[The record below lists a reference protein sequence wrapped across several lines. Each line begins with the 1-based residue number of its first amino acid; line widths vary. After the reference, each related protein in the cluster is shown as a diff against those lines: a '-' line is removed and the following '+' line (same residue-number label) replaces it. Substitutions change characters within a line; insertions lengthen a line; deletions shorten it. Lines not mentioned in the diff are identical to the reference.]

1 MKIKQITEQPK
12 FYQKG
17 GAIDKAIG
25 SGSRFAGFT
34 SRAQTQTGRRGPQ
47 QQIKANPIDEPKQAA
62 PAQRQSVK
70 KMPVRIEELPD
81 GSGFL
86 DKTGDFF
93 TWSAKEARWTT
104 AAGKTIK
111 ATPGFKQFLKSTTKR
126 LGESVL
132 TEGGA
137 MPGVGPIHIDEI
149 EPTLTALEKVL
160 GIDLK
165 GNVLGSVGKREFS
178 GDIDVALQIDPEQ
191 IPQFMEKLKNT
202 PEVLDIEK
210 SSVIMT
216 KVQIVGYDEAKQTSK
231 PRTGYVQVDFM
242 PGDPGWLRTYYHS
255 PSEKESK
262 YKGVFRNVMIATI
275 AAVHNRQDSEETID
289 DGRPVE
295 SERWMWSP
303 TDGLVRIKR
312 TPVPKANGAGYTKKN
327 KNEIIGQPIKTADEI
342 ATALDLDNGK
352 DLNSYESLKAAIEK
366 NYAKDEVEKILDGFA
381 NNKQVQDIGIPDD
394 LKQEESLSD
403 KHLNRIKELLPR

>member
-17 GAIDKAIG
+17 GKIDKAIG
-25 SGSRFAGFT
+25 RDSRLAGLT
-34 SRAQTQTGRRGPQ
+34 SRAQTQTGRRGMRPPVTA
-47 QQIKANPIDEPKQAA
+47 KPVDEPKKA
-62 PAQRQSVK
+62 PAQPRQPVT
-70 KMPVRIEELPD
+70 KMPARIQDLPD

-86 DKTGDFF
+86 DKAGDFF
-93 TWSAKEARWTT
+93 VWAAKEALWTS
-104 AAGKTIK
+104 AAGKTMK
-111 ATPGFKQFLKSTTKR
+111 AAPGFKQFVKATTKR

-132 TEGGA
+132 AEGGA

-178 GDIDVALQIDPEQ
+178 GDIDVALQIDPES
-191 IPQFMEKLKNT
+191 IPQFIEKLKNT

-210 SSVIMT
+210 TSVIMT

-242 PGDPGWLRTYYHS
+242 PGDPGWLKTYYHS

-262 YKGVFRNVMIATI
+262 YKGVFRNIMIATI
-275 AAVHNRQDSEETID
+275 AAVHNRQDSADTID

-303 TDGLVRIKR
+303 ADGLVRIKR
-312 TPVPKANGAGYTKKN
+312 TPVPNKAGTGYTKKN
-327 KNEIIGQPIKTADEI
+327 KNEIIGEPIKTADKI
-342 ATALDLDNGK
+342 AQALDLDDGK
-352 DLNSYESLKAAIEK
+352 DLNSYESLKTAIEK
-366 NYAKDEVEKILDGFA
+366 NYAKEEVQQILDGFV

-394 LKQEESLSD
+394 LKQDESLSD

>member
-17 GAIDKAIG
+17 GKIDKAIG
-25 SGSRFAGFT
+25 RDSRLAGLT
-34 SRAQTQTGRRGPQ
+34 SRAQTQTGRRGMRPPVTA
-47 QQIKANPIDEPKQAA
+47 KPVDEPKKA
-62 PAQRQSVK
+62 PAQPRQPVT
-70 KMPVRIEELPD
+70 KMPARIQDLPD

-86 DKTGDFF
+86 DKAGDFF
-93 TWSAKEARWTT
+93 VWAAKEALWTS
-104 AAGKTIK
+104 AAGKTMK
-111 ATPGFKQFLKSTTKR
+111 AAPGFKQFVKATTKR

-132 TEGGA
+132 AEGGA

-178 GDIDVALQIDPEQ
+178 GDIDVALQIDPES
-191 IPQFMEKLKNT
+191 IPQFIEKLKNT

-210 SSVIMT
+210 TSVIMT

-242 PGDPGWLRTYYHS
+242 PGDPGWLKTYYHS

-262 YKGVFRNVMIATI
+262 YKGVFRNIMIATI
-275 AAVHNRQDSEETID
+275 AAVHNRQDSADTID

-295 SERWMWSP
+295 SKRWMWSP

-312 TPVPKANGAGYTKKN
+312 TPVPNKAGTGYTKKN
-327 KNEIIGQPIKTADEI
+327 KNEIIGEPIKTADKI
-342 ATALDLDNGK
+342 AQALDLDDGK
-352 DLNSYESLKAAIEK
+352 DLNSYESLKTAIEK
-366 NYAKDEVEKILDGFA
+366 NYAKEEVQQILDGFV

-394 LKQEESLSD
+394 LKQDESLSD

>member
-17 GAIDKAIG
+17 GKIDKAIG
-25 SGSRFAGFT
+25 RDSRLAGLT
-34 SRAQTQTGRRGPQ
+34 SRAQTQTGRRGMRPPVTA
-47 QQIKANPIDEPKQAA
+47 KPVDEPKKA
-62 PAQRQSVK
+62 PAQPRQPVT
-70 KMPVRIEELPD
+70 KMPARIQDLPD

-86 DKTGDFF
+86 DKAGDFF
-93 TWSAKEARWTT
+93 VWAAKEALWTS
-104 AAGKTIK
+104 AAGKTMK
-111 ATPGFKQFLKSTTKR
+111 AAPGFKQFVKATTKR

-132 TEGGA
+132 AEGGA

-178 GDIDVALQIDPEQ
+178 GDIDVALQIDPES
-191 IPQFMEKLKNT
+191 IPQFIEKLKNT

-210 SSVIMT
+210 TSVIMT

-242 PGDPGWLRTYYHS
+242 PGDPGWLKTYYHS

-262 YKGVFRNVMIATI
+262 YKGVFRNIMIATI
-275 AAVHNRQDSEETID
+275 AAVHNRQDSADTIA

-312 TPVPKANGAGYTKKN
+312 TPVPNKAGTGYTKKN
-327 KNEIIGQPIKTADEI
+327 KNEIIGEPIKTADKI
-342 ATALDLDNGK
+342 AQALDLDDGK
-352 DLNSYESLKAAIEK
+352 DLNSYESLKTAIEK
-366 NYAKDEVEKILDGFA
+366 NYAKEEVQQILDGFV

-394 LKQEESLSD
+394 LKQDESLSD